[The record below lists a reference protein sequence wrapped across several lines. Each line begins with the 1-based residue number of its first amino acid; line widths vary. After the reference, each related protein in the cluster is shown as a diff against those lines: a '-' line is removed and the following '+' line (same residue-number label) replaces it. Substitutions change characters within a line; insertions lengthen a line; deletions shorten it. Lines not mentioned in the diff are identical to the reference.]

1 MDQNKTIQLLLKFGL
16 DQESK
21 VTKTAADL
29 GDLAKKFE
37 KLQSEADSARK
48 AIKDALT
55 QDKPADELRQKLVSI
70 NKEMSQTAAKA
81 VELQRRISSARWE
94 SIEKLGTNLQN
105 VGDKIG
111 QIGST
116 MGAIGAVGFGAILT
130 AAQNFVNNAPLDEV
144 SQRWL
149 SSQNEMEQSFLRIG
163 RVAADELLPLM
174 EKFADMAEGTA
185 EFVEKNPELIK
196 ALVGITGGLAVGGAA
211 IQGVSTIAKVGGIGA
226 DLLGKAGGALAGAG
240 GAGAAGA
247 GAAAGGGALAIGGVA
262 LAGLGLGL
270 GGYEALAQSQT
281 GKNAGLANL
290 GQYASV
296 AAYGAGKLFDEE
308 TAQRWFQAMG
318 EMTGVI
324 EKQAD
329 AAQDYSKNIVTKD
342 MLSAFDAWEKASK
355 DIEAFEKESAAARED
370 IVAQAGA
377 QRVEIERRFEESRT
391 KTTESY
397 LLARTEA
404 ENDYYRSRSDVARR
418 YGVEVQRAEQDHQRR
433 MRQLQDSHNQRLQGL
448 VDDRDAFGIM
458 REIGSYESQ
467 RREEE
472 QSHQI
477 EMRRKSEDFAAELAL
492 MERNFQVQ
500 QERRAQQYER
510 QVAEIDARQVAEVE
524 RLQAQTEEKLKLL
537 DEQNKKELDALK
549 KNEQNRYA
557 MLRSVALNDN
567 SILQS
572 ETANMTARYKAW
584 LEAASRNLSL
594 PPTIGSYNAPPG
606 RANGGY
612 AWDGIYRLGERGT
625 EYVMDDGL
633 TKTAERAL
641 GGPVTKYGL
650 TDALMG
656 RGGRGSA
663 TAGGNSSVNMRI
675 ETQSLT
681 LGQVVSEID
690 SRLARNNHNLSRAL
704 GG

>member
-111 QIGST
+111 QIGGTLT
-116 MGAIGAVGFGAILT
+116 MTGAALTGPILA
-130 AAQNFVNNAPLDEV
+130 AAQNFVNNSPMDEV
-144 SQRWL
+144 AIRWL
-149 SSQNEMEQSFLRIG
+149 DAQGDIEDSFLRIG
-163 RVAADELLPLM
+163 KVAADQLLPFL
-174 EKFADMAEGTA
+174 EKAADMAEDMAG
-185 EFVEKNPELIK
+185 FVEKNPELIK
-196 ALVGITGGLAVGGAA
+196 ALVGLGGGLIAGGTILQGGSAIAKTVGAGAELLGKGGLA
-211 IQGVSTIAKVGGIGA
+211 
-226 DLLGKAGGALAGAG
+226 AG

-404 ENDYYRSRSDVARR
+404 ENDYYRSRSNVARR